1 MRKVFVVTL
10 GLALASSA
18 GAAPL
23 MTEEYP
29 LWVRDAVLILREKG
43 LVSAGSLPH
52 QAINRR
58 EMTPLLQRW
67 LEVQDKEMA
76 PFASREELGEIRL
89 LLEAL
94 QADVDKMSDRI
105 EPMEDAVPPLERRTR

>member
-1 MRKVFVVTL
+1 MLILLFGL
-10 GLALASSA
+10 GLFSSA
-18 GAAPL
+18 GAGPL

-52 QAINRR
+52 QTMNRR
-58 EMTPLLQRW
+58 ELTPLFQRW
-67 LEVQDKEMA
+67 LEVQDKETA

-89 LLEAL
+89 LLETL

-105 EPMEDAVPPLERRTR
+105 EPLEDAVPPLERRTR